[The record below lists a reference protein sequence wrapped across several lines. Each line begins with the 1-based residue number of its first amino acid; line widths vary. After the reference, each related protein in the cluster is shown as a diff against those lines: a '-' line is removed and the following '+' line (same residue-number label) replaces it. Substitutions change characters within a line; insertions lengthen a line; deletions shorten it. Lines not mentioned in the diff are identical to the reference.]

1 MDISYLK
8 TVFSSISSGV
18 IGGCMVS
25 FFIGQPTLK
34 EFIWIVILIFISFI
48 ILWFIGRN
56 QNPTNQDENV
66 E

>member
-34 EFIWIVILIFISFI
+34 EFIWIVLRRMHLATQMHKHLAS
-48 ILWFIGRN
+48 
-56 QNPTNQDENV
+56 
-66 E
+66 